1 MKRLIGATAAALFFF
16 TGYGQY
22 VPGGKIVA
30 PDKISGLLDRLSLN
44 LSSNERAATLLD
56 LGYGYLYKRGET
68 PNDLDSGMVFSTQL
82 TELAARTGNTFY
94 KQEGLLLTVLLRM
107 EQKDFAASE
116 KLLLAMNDTTRQRAL
131 LSLAG
136 FCSLAASLANPE
148 ERGMLDTA
156 AHYAEAALSLAI
168 KTRYYIKWTVVAV
181 EIIANHYRARH
192 LIPIAEKYYL
202 LTLQCTDVNGYPS
215 IAQVYSRLSIV
226 YTTEGNF
233 YKAMDYGIRAEKAL
247 TPKSTDADVAH
258 VYNCLGGLNAVQE
271 RPEKVLFYYG
281 KLLKEPLRYRD
292 LLQFYGVVA
301 TYCANLQKLNRLHEV
316 LPYMSKMQ
324 AVVPPTSNM
333 DHYFANLAL
342 GRCYRELRDF
352 AASEK
357 CFLEGIKYAEAGRIS
372 TGAINYHL
380 GLLYY
385 QFDQFEKAVIV
396 FKVAEK
402 KMSVENS
409 PLIAMNSLAL
419 AKAEAA
425 FGNHENAYRSL
436 LNSKRLSD
444 SIFTVGK
451 ARLTDELETQYQTS
465 KKEAELRSKEE
476 NIFVLN
482 NNAERME
489 QEATIREAKLKEA
502 SLIGQRNEIA
512 LQLKAKEFEILQKNS
527 LEQQAAIDQAKAR
540 KKLTFLIIGLLSA
553 IVALLC
559 WLFWSK
565 LRSNKVISDKN
576 SLLQQLVKDK
586 SWLLK
591 EMHHRV
597 KNNLHTIVSLLETQ
611 SIYLQDDALQ
621 AIQHSQSRI
630 FSMSLIHQ
638 QLYQSDD
645 CKTID
650 MATYVPELVGSLKES
665 FSLYRTFQMQL
676 DIDSMAFNVDE
687 AVCLGLIINEA
698 VTNSMKYAFDAGQR
712 GEIYIRLKATRYDEF
727 ELVLA
732 DNGRGLQKD
741 FDHEKTGSLGFQLI
755 RGLSE
760 QLQASLAI
768 VNDNGLKIIVSG
780 ISAYR
785 TNRVK
790 EMENELKQHWAM

>member
-1 MKRLIGATAAALFFF
+1 
-16 TGYGQY
+16 
-22 VPGGKIVA
+22 
-30 PDKISGLLDRLSLN
+30 
-44 LSSNERAATLLD
+44 
-56 LGYGYLYKRGET
+56 
-68 PNDLDSGMVFSTQL
+68 
-82 TELAARTGNTFY
+82 
-94 KQEGLLLTVLLRM
+94 
-107 EQKDFAASE
+107 
-116 KLLLAMNDTTRQRAL
+116 
-131 LSLAG
+131 
-136 FCSLAASLANPE
+136 
-148 ERGMLDTA
+148 
-156 AHYAEAALSLAI
+156 
-168 KTRYYIKWTVVAV
+168 
-181 EIIANHYRARH
+181 
-192 LIPIAEKYYL
+192 
-202 LTLQCTDVNGYPS
+202 
-215 IAQVYSRLSIV
+215 
-226 YTTEGNF
+226 
-233 YKAMDYGIRAEKAL
+233 
-247 TPKSTDADVAH
+247 
-258 VYNCLGGLNAVQE
+258 
-271 RPEKVLFYYG
+271 
-281 KLLKEPLRYRD
+281 
-292 LLQFYGVVA
+292 
-301 TYCANLQKLNRLHEV
+301 
-316 LPYMSKMQ
+316 
-324 AVVPPTSNM
+324 
-333 DHYFANLAL
+333 
-342 GRCYRELRDF
+342 
-352 AASEK
+352 
-357 CFLEGIKYAEAGRIS
+357 
-372 TGAINYHL
+372 
-380 GLLYY
+380 
-385 QFDQFEKAVIV
+385 V
-396 FKVAEK
+396 FKMAEK

-419 AKAEAA
+419 ARAEAA
-425 FGNHENAYRSL
+425 FGNHENAYRFL
-436 LNSKRLSD
+436 LNSKTLSD

-476 NIFVLN
+476 NILVLHH
-482 NNAERME
+482 NAERME
-489 QEATIREAKLKEA
+489 QEAKIREAKLKEA

-512 LQLKAKEFEILQKNS
+512 LQLKAKEFEILRKNS
-527 LEQQAAIDQAKAR
+527 LEQQAAIDRAKAR

-553 IVALLC
+553 IVSLLC

-565 LRSNKVISDKN
+565 LKSNKVISDKN

-676 DIDSMAFNVDE
+676 DIDPVAFNVDE

-698 VTNSMKYAFDAGQR
+698 LTNSMKYAFDAGQR
-712 GEIYIRLKATRYDEF
+712 GEIYIRLKATRHDEC

-741 FDHEKTGSLGFQLI
+741 FDHAKPGSLGFQLI

-768 VNDNGLKIIVSG
+768 VNDNGLKIVVSG

-790 EMENELKQHWAM
+790 AMENELKQHGAM

>member
-1 MKRLIGATAAALFFF
+1 MKRLMLAMAAALFFCV
-16 TGYGQY
+16 GYAQY
-22 VPGGKIVA
+22 APGSRMV
-30 PDKISGLLDRLSLN
+30 DTNKISGLLDRLHMD
-44 LSSNERAATLLD
+44 LSNSRRAATLLD
-56 LGYGYLYKRGET
+56 LGYGYLYKKGENK
-68 PNDLDSGMVFSTQL
+68 NDLDSGMVFSTQL
-82 TELAARTGNTFY
+82 TGLATRTGSAFY
-94 KQEGLLLTVLLRM
+94 QQEALLLTALLRM
-107 EQKDFAASE
+107 EQKDFSGSE
-116 KLLLAMNDTTRQRAL
+116 KLLFAMNDTTRQRAL
-131 LSLAG
+131 LGLAA
-136 FCSLAASLANPE
+136 FCSVAASTTNPE
-148 ERGMLDTA
+148 DRAMLDMA
-156 AHYAEAALSLAI
+156 ARYAETALSLAV
-168 KTRYYIKWTVVAV
+168 KTRFYIRPTVAV
-181 EIIANHYRARH
+181 LEVIANHYRFRH
-192 LIPIAEKYYL
+192 LIPMAEKYYL
-202 LTLQCTDVNGYPS
+202 LTLQCTGATGYPS
-215 IAQVYSRLSIV
+215 TSRVYSNLSIV

-247 TPKSTDADVAH
+247 TAQSTDADMAY

-271 RPEKVLFYYG
+271 RPEKVLYYYG
-281 KLLKEPLRYRD
+281 KLLSEPLRYRD
-292 LLQFYGVVA
+292 LLQFYGAVA
-301 TYCANLQKLNRLHEV
+301 TYCANLQKLNRVNEV
-316 LPYMSKMQ
+316 LPYMSRMQ
-324 AVVPPTSNM
+324 QVAPPASNM

-352 AASEK
+352 EAAEK

-380 GLLYY
+380 GLLYF
-385 QFDQFEKAVIV
+385 QFDQFEKAVAV
-396 FKVAEK
+396 LRMAEK
-402 KMSVENS
+402 KMNVENS

-425 FGNHENAYRSL
+425 LGNADNAYSAL
-436 LNSKRLSD
+436 LKSKTLAD
-444 SIFTVGK
+444 SIFTVGR

-465 KKEAELRSKEE
+465 KKEAELRSKEQ
-476 NIFVLN
+476 NILVLHH
-482 NNAERME
+482 NAGRME
-489 QEATIREAKLKEA
+489 QEAKIREAALKEA
-502 SLIGQRNEIA
+502 SLIAQRNEIA

-527 LEQQAAIDQAKAR
+527 LEQQAAIDRAKAR
-540 KKLTFLIIGLLSA
+540 KKLTLLIIVLLSA

-565 LRSNKVISDKN
+565 LRSNKVISGKN

-611 SIYLQDDALQ
+611 AIYLQDDALQ
-621 AIQHSQSRI
+621 AVQHSQSRI

-650 MATYVPELVGSLKES
+650 MATYVPELVSSLKES
-665 FSLYRTFQMQL
+665 FSLYRTFQIQL
-676 DIDSMAFNVDE
+676 DIDHMAFNVDE

-698 VTNSMKYAFDAGQR
+698 VTNSMKYAFDVGQQ
-712 GEIYIRLKATRYDEF
+712 GQIYIRLKATGYDEC
-727 ELVLA
+727 ELVMA

-741 FDHEKTGSLGFQLI
+741 VDHGKPGSLGFQLI

-760 QLQASLAI
+760 QLQASLTI

-790 EMENELKQHWAM
+790 AMENELKQHWAM

>member
-1 MKRLIGATAAALFFF
+1 MKRLMLAMAAALFFCP
-16 TGYGQY
+16 GYTQY
-22 VPGGKIVA
+22 VPDGKMVD
-30 PDKISGLLDRLSLN
+30 PNKISGLLDRLHKD
-44 LSSNERAATLLD
+44 LSNSQRAATLLD
-56 LGYGYLYKRGET
+56 LGYGYLYKKGENK
-68 PNDLDSGMVFSTQL
+68 NDLDSGLVFSAQL
-82 TELAARTGNTFY
+82 TGLATHMGSPVYR
-94 KQEGLLLTVLLRM
+94 QEALLLTSLLRM
-107 EQKDFAASE
+107 EGDDMTGSE
-116 KLLLAMNDTTRQRAL
+116 KLFSAMDDTTRLKAL
-131 LSLAG
+131 LGLAT
-136 FCSLAASLANPE
+136 FCNEAAATNPEDRRMLDLAA
-148 ERGMLDTA
+148 R
-156 AHYAEAALSLAI
+156 YVEAALPLAI
-168 KTRYYIKWTVVAV
+168 KTRLHFRWTVGTV
-181 EIIANHYRARH
+181 EVTANHYRSRH
-192 LIPIAEKYYL
+192 LIPLAEKYFL
-202 LTLQCTDVNGYPS
+202 LTLQSTDATGYPS
-215 IAQVYSRLSIV
+215 TSRVYSNLSIV

-247 TPKSTDADVAH
+247 TGQSTDADVAH

-271 RPEKVLFYYG
+271 RPEKVLYYYG
-281 KLLKEPLRYRD
+281 KLLSEPLRYRD

-301 TYCANLQKLNRLHEV
+301 TYCANLQKLNRVNEV
-316 LPYMSKMQ
+316 LPYMRKMQ
-324 AVVPPTSNM
+324 QVAPPKTNM
-333 DHYFANLAL
+333 DHYFANMAL

-352 AASEK
+352 EAAEK
-357 CFLEGIKYAEAGRIS
+357 CFLDGVKYAEAGRIS
-372 TGAINYHL
+372 TGGINYHL

-385 QFDQFEKAVIV
+385 QFDQFEKAVTV
-396 FKVAEK
+396 FKMAEK

-425 FGNHENAYRSL
+425 LADHENAYRSL
-436 LNSKRLSD
+436 LKSKTLSD

-465 KKEAELRSKEE
+465 RKEAELRSKEE
-476 NIFVLN
+476 NILVLHH
-482 NNAERME
+482 NARRME
-489 QEATIREAKLKEA
+489 QESKIREAELKEA

-512 LQLKAKEFEILQKNS
+512 LQLKAKEFEVLQQNS
-527 LEQQAAIDQAKAR
+527 LKQQADIDRAKAR
-540 KKLTFLIIGLLSA
+540 RKVTFLIIVLLSV

-576 SLLQQLVKDK
+576 DLLQQLVKDK

-597 KNNLHTIVSLLETQ
+597 KNNLHTIVSLLESQ

-645 CKTID
+645 SKTID
-650 MATYVPELVGSLKES
+650 MATYVPELVGYLKES
-665 FSLYRTFQMQL
+665 FSLYRTVHIHL
-676 DIDSMAFNVDE
+676 DIDHMAFNVDE

-698 VTNSMKYAFDAGQR
+698 VTNSMKYAFGVGQQ
-712 GEIYIRLKATRYDEF
+712 GDIYIRLKATRDDEF

-741 FDHEKTGSLGFQLI
+741 FDYGKPNSLGFQLI
-755 RGLSE
+755 NGLSE

-768 VNDNGLKIIVSG
+768 VNDNGLKIVVSG

-785 TNRVK
+785 TNKVK
-790 EMENELKQHWAM
+790 AMENELKQHWAI